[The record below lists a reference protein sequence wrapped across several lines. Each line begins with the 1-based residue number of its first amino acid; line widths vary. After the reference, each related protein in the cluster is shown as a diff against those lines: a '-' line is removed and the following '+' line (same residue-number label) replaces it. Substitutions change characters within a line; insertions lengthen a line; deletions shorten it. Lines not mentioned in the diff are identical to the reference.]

1 VAPVTASIREWNSL
15 KNMKN
20 TSKYPIESLSPIIT
34 GADENKTRLSEM
46 TAFSFGNH
54 FKHPTIDWLN
64 PFKQASSMVF
74 LLRFTSEYETS
85 KGSLELKLVT
95 HIKGLP
101 CQPSPE
107 GGIVLF
113 CLLVSV

>member
-1 VAPVTASIREWNSL
+1 MI
-15 KNMKN
+15 
-20 TSKYPIESLSPIIT
+20 
-34 GADENKTRLSEM
+34 NKARLSEM

-54 FKHPTIDWLN
+54 LKHPTIDWLN
-64 PFKQASSMVF
+64 PFKQASFMVF

-95 HIKGLP
+95 LLKVLQY
-101 CQPSPE
+101 QPLPE

-113 CLLVSV
+113 RFLVSV